1 MMDLNNILIMWKKD
15 AVIDDICLDEETI
28 KSSKLHAKYL
38 ELFSMAK
45 LMLKK
50 KEMEHGST
58 KKDKWLYYTGKMT
71 KDDMDGRGW
80 KYDPFDGM
88 SKPMKSDM
96 DMYYSTDEDLVKIKA
111 QVDYQKTIIE
121 TLEEIMSNIRWRHT
135 HIKNILD
142 FKKFTSGM

>member
-1 MMDLNNILIMWKKD
+1 MMNLNDILMMWKKD
-15 AVIDDICLDEETI
+15 AVIDDVCLDDETL

-50 KEMEHGST
+50 KEMEYVSM
-58 KKDKWLYYTGKMT
+58 KKDKWLYYNGKMT
-71 KDDMDGRGW
+71 KDDMDKNKW

-88 SKPMKSDM
+88 VKPMKSDM

-111 QVDYQKTIIE
+111 QIDYQKTIIE
-121 TLEEIMSNIRWRHT
+121 TLEEIMGNIRWRHT
-135 HIKNILD
+135 HVKNILE